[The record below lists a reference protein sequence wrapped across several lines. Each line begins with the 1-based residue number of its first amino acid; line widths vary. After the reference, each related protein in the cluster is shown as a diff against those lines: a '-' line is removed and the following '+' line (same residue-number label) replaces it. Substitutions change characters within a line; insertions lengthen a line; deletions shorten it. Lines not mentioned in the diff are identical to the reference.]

1 LDHFSLLESE
11 PFHELWHWCNGLSK
25 TDAEELSGRSFV
37 RPDTTII
44 GPGEEILLPEQSERV
59 TGKLSSASSSG
70 ARRRMSPRRKRRRW

>member
-1 LDHFSLLESE
+1 MGSGLPLDHFSLLESE

-44 GPGEEILLPEQSERV
+44 GPGGGDP
-59 TGKLSSASSSG
+59 A
-70 ARRRMSPRRKRRRW
+70 A